1 MFTNLKGVGHKVAC
15 LFKQKVLMFLLS
27 YCYLSILFLFLSISE
42 VFCAAA
48 LAELYLVVGSNKIKA
63 EFHGLY
69 LESYHHHPAAD
80 FVHKRTFDG
89 EAITLDLDPDYTVPG
104 RHFPETDACSF
115 VPEAPIAVVFMELFP
130 SHGVRTVM
138 DLQRMEVAQDP
149 SLSLKMIKEFSANL
163 VNCPVG
169 LRNSIV
175 RNMLTQIREP
185 YEIDDQLM
193 PHAIEN
199 LAKHMKPNANLYIEH
214 IPLLALEADNCFSL
228 NVPLLFLE
236 ELRVTITEPSSTSLC
251 RQAVDLVQA
260 AMEISTGEI
269 RLTREEYFDRLT
281 AEVELCVTPEAFHQS
296 LSLVVLLELERLEQS
311 LPDSPINKFLAGK
324 GFVNINH
331 QRVINPFNG
340 RSNSWMISAVKA

>member
-1 MFTNLKGVGHKVAC
+1 M
-15 LFKQKVLMFLLS
+15 
-27 YCYLSILFLFLSISE
+27 
-42 VFCAAA
+42 
-48 LAELYLVVGSNKIKA
+48 
-63 EFHGLY
+63 
-69 LESYHHHPAAD
+69 
-80 FVHKRTFDG
+80 
-89 EAITLDLDPDYTVPG
+89 
-104 RHFPETDACSF
+104 
-115 VPEAPIAVVFMELFP
+115 
-130 SHGVRTVM
+130 
-138 DLQRMEVAQDP
+138 
-149 SLSLKMIKEFSANL
+149 
-163 VNCPVG
+163 
-169 LRNSIV
+169 
-175 RNMLTQIREP
+175 
-185 YEIDDQLM
+185 
-193 PHAIEN
+193 
-199 LAKHMKPNANLYIEH
+199 
-214 IPLLALEADNCFSL
+214 LALEADNCFSL